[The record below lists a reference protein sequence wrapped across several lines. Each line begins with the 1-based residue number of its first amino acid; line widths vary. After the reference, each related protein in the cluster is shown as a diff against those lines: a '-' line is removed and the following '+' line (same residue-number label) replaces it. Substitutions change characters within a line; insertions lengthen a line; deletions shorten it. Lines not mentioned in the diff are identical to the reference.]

1 MAEKVVV
8 DLEFKSSGSSKKAK
22 TEVEELKDELKGV
35 KEQLEDIK
43 KVQKSSDSALKGL
56 AKGFKGVG
64 LAMKAMGVGLIIEAF
79 NILKEIIM
87 QNQPVVDALDVA
99 MTGLGIIFNQV
110 ADVVT
115 NFGMQIFNAFSQ
127 PQKTIDSIRDKLIGF
142 KDYIVDKFSGVGTIL
157 KGIFTFD
164 MDMIKSGLEEVKGDF
179 NDFKDDVTDVYE
191 NVKEVATSTFTKIV
205 EEGKKALDSAQ
216 SLVEQRKQVE
226 LLEAQQQKL
235 NFEYLREQELQR
247 QIRDDVT
254 KTFEER
260 MEANKL
266 LGESLTKQFEDEQR
280 IVDAKIKLA
289 KDELAVNSDSIELQK
304 ALIEA
309 ETEAADLAERIT
321 GFRSEQLTNEVAL
334 IQEKKAAQEELRIA
348 TMNEREAELEALRQD
363 YEAKLELARLAGED
377 NLALTEQYNQAVLD
391 ANQKFADE
399 DQAIAD
405 KKLADEKATKSAQLD
420 IIRNSIAMAGNLFAE
435 GTAASKVAGVATAT
449 IDTYKAATMAL
460 ASAPPPLSY
469 ISAALAVATGLKNVK
484 EILSVKTEKP
494 TPTSGGGGG
503 GGGIPSGASGG
514 GEQLVDLTDTPSLVE
529 QFNQDFQQEQPVQAF
544 VVEQDVTNAQQI
556 NTQIQQKATL

>member
-64 LAMKAMGVGLIIEAF
+64 LAMKAMGVGLIIDAF

-254 KTFEER
+254 KTFDER

-514 GEQLVDLTDTPSLVE
+514 GEQLIDLTDTPSLVE

>member
-1 MAEKVVV
+1 MAEKVVI
-8 DLEFKSSGSSKKAK
+8 DLEFKSSGTSKKAK
-22 TEVEELKDELKGV
+22 TEVEELKEELQGV
-35 KEQLEDIK
+35 KQQLEDIK
-43 KVQKSSDSALKGL
+43 KVQKSSDGALKGL

-127 PQKTIDSIRDKLIGF
+127 PQKTIDSIQEKLQSF

-179 NDFKDDVTDVYE
+179 NDFKDDVSDVYE
-191 NVKEVATSTFTKIV
+191 NVKEVATSTFEKIV
-205 EEGKKALDSAQ
+205 EEGKKALESAQ

-235 NFEYLREQELQR
+235 NFTYLREQELQR

-254 KTFEER
+254 KTFDER
-260 MEANKL
+260 MEANRL
-266 LGESLTKQFEDEQR
+266 LGESLTKQFEDEQK

-334 IQEKKAAQEELRIA
+334 IQEKKTAQEELRIA

-363 YEAKLELARLAGED
+363 YEAKLELARLAGEETT
-377 NLALTEQYNQAVLD
+377 ALTEHYNQQLLD

-399 DQAIAD
+399 DKAISD
-405 KKLADEKATKSAQLD
+405 KQLADEKATKDAQLD
-420 IIRNSIAMAGNLFAE
+420 IVRNSIAMAGNLFAE

-449 IDTYKAATMAL
+449 IDTYKAVNMAL

-469 ISAALAVATGLKNVK
+469 VSAALALATGLKNVK
-484 EILSVKTEKP
+484 EIMSVKTEKP
-494 TPTSGGGGG
+494 TPSSGGGGGVSIPSGGGGG
-503 GGGIPSGASGG
+503 GDELI
-514 GEQLVDLTDTPSLVE
+514 DLSDTPSLVE
-529 QFNQDFQQEQPVQAF
+529 QFNQDFAQEQPVQAY
-544 VVEQDVTNAQQI
+544 VVEQNVTNAQQI
-556 NTQIQQKATL
+556 NTQIQQQATL